1 MEQRSIFRLHYPL
14 SYHSL
19 SAGATE
25 YYDTDA
31 SYPADGPDIYS
42 ENTPELITPSLLNQS
57 VFSDS
62 VVPGTDN
69 PREVVI
75 TDTTS
80 QTPAIQQAMDLWH
93 PGSSN
98 TPVLDTL
105 SHARDEALAW
115 FGRCSQADD
124 DGPYEVQ
131 ICDTV
136 ERKQNLSP
144 SVNED
149 TSFEAWS
156 GDWNTTRAAFKGVI
170 RARRNR
176 SQGTGHH
183 FGPAVSR
190 PSRSVKVVVDQ
201 QDPSVM
207 QGQLS
212 YASSGKQSSLSN
224 VSNIGPKLAA
234 PLPVVAHPIG
244 VADMSL
250 EGANQMELWPQPS
263 HFSYGIS
270 YTDQQYRSNGYQPY
284 PRNGTP
290 TRYLESRN
298 RMSRSPPVGEEL
310 DPHTKTIVDDYLLR
324 YLNYLCINYEA
335 VDRSGRRIHQQ
346 YTVRRIER
354 DEELYGW
361 RPLKFRI
368 EAFVNAF
375 IDILIKEGMS
385 YDMTTHV
392 PHYLSRSNI
401 FSRFNESGNRMKS
414 QGQNIWRVRARYR
427 NTGDFADYHSTA
439 VLDQS
444 AQGYSIFPIMATPP
458 YVHYD
463 PGRMLS
469 IGPLLWEFLP
479 YERSIV
485 GQPPMAVAGKPWLW
499 NLRLH
504 DHWASRKAVH
514 WKLIAAPE
522 LPLTAHAPDMGTGG
536 HFGSPPGLP
545 SVSWLT
551 VRNSQL
557 IGTPPRSG
565 RYPIDIEAVC
575 QDDGRAEPVVVRGS
589 FTINVSG
596 DTMWPKNRRSPSTT
610 GESTG
615 SE

>member
-1 MEQRSIFRLHYPL
+1 MIRDRGAGNASYRCRTFNCPCATSGSWSFLFIFSYITPLCHLAWPYRLCAYMEQRSIFRLHYPL

-201 QDPSVM
+201 QDPS
-207 QGQLS
+207 
-212 YASSGKQSSLSN
+212 
-224 VSNIGPKLAA
+224 
-234 PLPVVAHPIG
+234 
-244 VADMSL
+244 
-250 EGANQMELWPQPS
+250 
-263 HFSYGIS
+263 
-270 YTDQQYRSNGYQPY
+270 
-284 PRNGTP
+284 
-290 TRYLESRN
+290 
-298 RMSRSPPVGEEL
+298 PPVGEEL

-324 YLNYLCINYEA
+324 YLNYLCMNYEA

-427 NTGDFADYHSTA
+427 TTGEFADYHSTA

>member
-201 QDPSVM
+201 QDPS
-207 QGQLS
+207 
-212 YASSGKQSSLSN
+212 
-224 VSNIGPKLAA
+224 
-234 PLPVVAHPIG
+234 
-244 VADMSL
+244 
-250 EGANQMELWPQPS
+250 
-263 HFSYGIS
+263 
-270 YTDQQYRSNGYQPY
+270 
-284 PRNGTP
+284 
-290 TRYLESRN
+290 
-298 RMSRSPPVGEEL
+298 PPVGEEL

-324 YLNYLCINYEA
+324 YLNYLCMNYEA

-427 NTGDFADYHSTA
+427 TTGEFADYHSTA